1 MVAGRGSAVVA
12 GQCSEGMLRS
22 LLLAASLAASTAL
35 APTLTP
41 TSPGGGAQA
50 PPPATGTQSA
60 LLDSVEEAASICL
73 SKQRGD
79 GREGG
84 LAWCDEPSRE
94 ALERTIRG
102 LRGRKLAWWLDTP
115 LPLRAAYTRGPRLDI
130 SVVALPGGTTLPASA
145 YPSGALILVAPLL
158 GQAEVLTL
166 TGGAARPEELARTAL
181 RAEEEEDVLLDL
193 EGGASHEFR
202 GTPGVASAFL
212 QVVLLPPSLRFP
224 GSGAAAPPLPDPS
237 ATADAAA
244 ADDDADVTADADE
257 AGAVSARGPQAID
270 VAVSDLLRVE
280 RPLPG
285 GWESTANPDPNLNPT
300 PTPTPNPT
308 PTPDRNTDNKTLT
321 LPLTR
326 WESTGGGA
334 GTAMPDDAPQLLARL
349 ASKVGGL
356 DG

>member
-1 MVAGRGSAVVA
+1 
-12 GQCSEGMLRS
+12 MLRS
-22 LLLAASLAASTAL
+22 LLLAASLAASSAL

-41 TSPGGGAQA
+41 TSPGGAQA
-50 PPPATGTQSA
+50 PPPATGVQSA
-60 LLDSVEEAASICL
+60 LLDAVEEAASICL

-166 TGGAARPEELARTAL
+166 TGGAPAEELSRTAL
-181 RAEEEEDVLLDL
+181 RAEDDALLDL
-193 EGGASHEFR
+193 EGGAPHEFR

-212 QVVLLPPSLRFP
+212 QVVLLPPSMRFP
-224 GSGAAAPPLPDPS
+224 GSGASAPPLPEL
-237 ATADAAA
+237 ATDTDADA
-244 ADDDADVTADADE
+244 DADVAGGADGS
-257 AGAVSARGPQAID
+257 GAVSPRGPQAID

-285 GWESTANPDPNLNPT
+285 GWESTANPN
-300 PTPTPNPT
+300 PNPNPSPSPSPNPSASPSPNPLALA
-308 PTPDRNTDNKTLT
+308 PTL
-321 LPLTR
+321 
-326 WESTGGGA
+326 
-334 GTAMPDDAPQLLARL
+334 
-349 ASKVGGL
+349 
-356 DG
+356 

>member
-1 MVAGRGSAVVA
+1 
-12 GQCSEGMLRS
+12 MLRS

-60 LLDSVEEAASICL
+60 LLDAVEEAASICL

-224 GSGAAAPPLPDPS
+224 GSGAAAPPLPEPG
-237 ATADAAA
+237 ATDAAA
-244 ADDDADVTADADE
+244 GDANAVAGDADVAADADE

-285 GWESTANPDPNLNPT
+285 GWEATANPDPNLNPI
-300 PTPTPNPT
+300 PKSDPDPTPNPDPHPHPD
-308 PTPDRNTDNKTLT
+308 PTPDQVGVHRRRRRDSHARRRTAVARA
-321 LPLTR
+321 TR
-326 WESTGGGA
+326 
-334 GTAMPDDAPQLLARL
+334 Q
-349 ASKVGGL
+349 
-356 DG
+356 

>member
-1 MVAGRGSAVVA
+1 
-12 GQCSEGMLRS
+12 MLRS

-60 LLDSVEEAASICL
+60 LLDAVEEAASICL

-166 TGGAARPEELARTAL
+166 TGGAAPPEELARTAL
-181 RAEEEEDVLLDL
+181 RAEEEDVLLDL

-224 GSGAAAPPLPDPS
+224 GSGAAAPPLPEPG
-237 ATADAAA
+237 ATDAAA
-244 ADDDADVTADADE
+244 GDANAVAGDADVAADADE

-285 GWESTANPDPNLNPT
+285 GWESTANPDPNLDPNPKSD
-300 PTPTPNPT
+300 PDPTPNPDPHPHPD
-308 PTPDRNTDNKTLT
+308 PTPDQVGVHRRRRRDSHARRRAAVARA
-321 LPLTR
+321 TR
-326 WESTGGGA
+326 
-334 GTAMPDDAPQLLARL
+334 Q
-349 ASKVGGL
+349 
-356 DG
+356 